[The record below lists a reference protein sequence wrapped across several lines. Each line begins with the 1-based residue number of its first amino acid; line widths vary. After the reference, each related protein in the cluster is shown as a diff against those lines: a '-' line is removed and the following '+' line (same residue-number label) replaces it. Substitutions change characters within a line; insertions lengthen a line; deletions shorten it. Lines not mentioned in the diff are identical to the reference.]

1 MTAAVRDNAQ
11 ANRYELDVG
20 GQIVFALYRRD
31 GATLYIRHVEA
42 PVPLRGTGA
51 AGRLM
56 HGIMEIAAREKL
68 HVVPLCSYAA
78 AWIRRHPPPTAR
90 TDQDKSIA

>member
-1 MTAAVRDNAQ
+1 MTTTVQDNPGAS
-11 ANRYELDVG
+11 RFELDIG

-42 PVPLRGTGA
+42 PPSLRGTGA

-56 HGIMEIAAREKL
+56 EGIVEIAARETL
-68 HVVPLCSYAA
+68 AIVPICSYAA
-78 AWIRRHPPPTAR
+78 AWMRRHRAPAGGPQAASGSR
-90 TDQDKSIA
+90 